1 MFMRS
6 VVKYIYILLL
16 LLFAFNV
23 KAQVN
28 VELKIAVYEGTPRGT
43 KVYVVPSSN
52 NNSINTRSVK
62 RTGCCNLSLK
72 YNDLYTL
79 KIEKNGYV
87 TKIVEVNSDVPE
99 SVINEGD
106 GFPTKKIEVVLYPK
120 KDGVDV
126 KIFKQPVVKIA
137 YDRDYDDFVRDKEY
151 EQALKGEIISAE
163 NDLKIP
169 DLKKTDI
176 AIASTPK
183 SVSIPDVKSPRPSRR
198 LSSNRPVVRD
208 IKPTYK
214 KVNKPNTTVVK
225 KSVVSKV
232 ESKYKSVYKPSSI
245 KAIDDVYAGT
255 DVSEDAPYLERFTN
269 LNNIQLELINNKY
282 KDLLVKADQAFKD
295 KEYVISRYFYHQAI
309 YIKGVDVSVKERLVA
324 IELKLKNNALER
336 FNTRYHFL
344 LSKGNEYYEKK
355 SYSISRYFYNLAK
368 EMKSDDDYVN
378 SKLKNIA
385 ISLGR

>member
-1 MFMRS
+1 MFMRNL
-6 VVKYIYILLL
+6 VRYIFVLFLLL
-16 LLFAFNV
+16 LAINV

-28 VELKIAVYEGTPRGT
+28 LELNISIYEDSPRGT
-43 KVYVVPSSN
+43 KVNVIPSS
-52 NNSINTRSVK
+52 SKSSTKTRSVK
-62 RTGCCNLSLK
+62 RTGRCNLSLK
-72 YNDLYTL
+72 YNDLYTI
-79 KIEKNGYV
+79 KIEKDGYV
-87 TKIVEVNSDVPE
+87 SKIVEVNSDVPE
-99 SVINEGD
+99 SVINEGEE
-106 GFPTKKIEVVLYPK
+106 FPKKRIDVVLYPIK
-120 KDGVDV
+120 GGVDV

-137 YDRDYDDFVRDKEY
+137 YDRDYDDFVRDREY
-151 EQALKGEIISAE
+151 EQALKGKINKTE

-169 DLKKTDI
+169 DLKKKDI
-176 AIASTPK
+176 AISTTPK
-183 SVSIPDVKSPRPSRR
+183 SVSIPDVKTPRPSRR
-198 LSSNRPVVRD
+198 LSSNKPVVR
-208 IKPTYK
+208 KSK
-214 KVNKPNTTVVK
+214 KVIKSNVTVVK
-225 KSVVSKV
+225 KPVISKV
-232 ESKYKSVYKPSSI
+232 ESKYKSVYKPSTI

-282 KDLLVKADQAFKD
+282 KDLLAKADKAFKD